1 MPFVHWNLIQPIM
14 IDNPV
19 VFISVAA
26 SALTIAVTSIG
37 MLIRLNSRIDKLEF
51 RAEAIEKATN
61 DDREAFRK
69 AIEKLSG
76 DMTHLEKHIGQMQT
90 NIRVF
95 IQEQSREM
103 HEAMEKLHDKIDH
116 LKEEHYKY
124 KIEITEKLK

>member
-1 MPFVHWNLIQPIM
+1 M
-14 IDNPV
+14 IENPAI
-19 VFISVAA
+19 FISVAA

-61 DDREAFRK
+61 DDREAFRR

-90 NIRVF
+90 NLRIF
-95 IQEQSREM
+95 IQEQGREM
-103 HEAMEKLHDKIDH
+103 QEAMDKLHDKIDN